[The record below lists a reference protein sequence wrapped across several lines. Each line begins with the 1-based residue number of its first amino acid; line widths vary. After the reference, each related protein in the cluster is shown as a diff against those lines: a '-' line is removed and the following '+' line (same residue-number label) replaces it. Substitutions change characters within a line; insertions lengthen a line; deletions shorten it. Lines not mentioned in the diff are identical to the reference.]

1 MEENKLDEVVASNDE
16 KNEEIVPIENMPKDS
31 SEGITPVEEIVK
43 EPVIE
48 ESNDNIQPK
57 KLSRREKRRERV
69 RKALFAKE
77 DIKYKAPL
85 SYRHLRIIGWI
96 CMALGQLALLCSIC
110 NTIMDWSPVGK
121 AGYQAISVIST
132 LSTPLFVFASF
143 GLILSKQKRYSSFL
157 ITYGLAL
164 LAVGFGFI
172 FFYYR
177 YVDGL
182 FVQIGINKT
191 EFAEI
196 TKNFIGNKININVFV
211 DLFTFALF
219 HFFINYSPKKYFKG
233 RKIIIFRLFSLI
245 PISFILLCYVL
256 HILHGFAIINLP
268 LFIYPFLTTKSPL
281 LFALFVI
288 ISLWIRNR
296 EKWFIK
302 LGATKEEYHKFSSTN
317 RNSLSFSTH
326 LSILILASI
335 VADFIIGIIIG
346 FIINIIIGLPFES
359 DVLTDN
365 FLVGQTFSLVFS
377 IPIIFLYSYTKSYKE
392 KIIDIIIPVGGIA
405 LVSWVYI
412 EFIYQ
417 VVTHFV

>member
-1 MEENKLDEVVASNDE
+1 MEENKLDEAVASNDE
-16 KNEEIVPIENMPKDS
+16 KNNKIVPIENIKEESDDV
-31 SEGITPVEEIVK
+31 ITPVEEIVK
-43 EPVIE
+43 EPVKEI
-48 ESNDNIQPK
+48 DAKTQPK

-77 DIKYKAPL
+77 DIKYRAPL

-110 NTIMDWSPVGK
+110 ITISNWSPVGVF
-121 AGYQAISVIST
+121 GYQAISIISS

-157 ITYGLAL
+157 ITYGLAF
-164 LAVGFGFI
+164 LAVGLGFI

-182 FVQIGINKT
+182 FVQIGISKT

-245 PISFILLCYVL
+245 PIEVVNSF
-256 HILHGFAIINLP
+256 
-268 LFIYPFLTTKSPL
+268 
-281 LFALFVI
+281 
-288 ISLWIRNR
+288 
-296 EKWFIK
+296 
-302 LGATKEEYHKFSSTN
+302 
-317 RNSLSFSTH
+317 
-326 LSILILASI
+326 
-335 VADFIIGIIIG
+335 
-346 FIINIIIGLPFES
+346 
-359 DVLTDN
+359 
-365 FLVGQTFSLVFS
+365 VF
-377 IPIIFLYSYTKSYKE
+377 
-392 KIIDIIIPVGGIA
+392 
-405 LVSWVYI
+405 
-412 EFIYQ
+412 
-417 VVTHFV
+417 

>member
-1 MEENKLDEVVASNDE
+1 MEENKLDEAVASNDE
-16 KNEEIVPIENMPKDS
+16 KNEEIVPIENIKEESD
-31 SEGITPVEEIVK
+31 EVITPVEEIVK
-43 EPVIE
+43 EPLKEIE
-48 ESNDNIQPK
+48 AKTQPK
-57 KLSRREKRRERV
+57 KLSRRERRRERV

-121 AGYQAISVIST
+121 AGYQAISVISN

-157 ITYGLAL
+157 VTYGLAF
-164 LAVGFGFI
+164 LAIGFGFI

-182 FVQIGINKT
+182 FVQLGINKT
-191 EFAEI
+191 NFAEI
-196 TKNFIGNKININVFV
+196 TKNFIGNKININVFA

-256 HILHGFAIINLP
+256 HILHGFAVINLP
-268 LFIYPFLTTKSPL
+268 IFIYPFLTTKSPL

-302 LGATKEEYHKFSSTN
+302 LGATKEEYHKFSLTN

-326 LSILILASI
+326 VSILILVGI
-335 VADFIIGIIIG
+335 VADFIIGMIIG
-346 FIINIIIGLPFES
+346 FIINIILGIPFDS
-359 DVLTDN
+359 DVLTDT
-365 FLVGQTFSLVFS
+365 FLIGQTFPLVFS
-377 IPIIFLYSYTKSYKE
+377 IPILFLYSYTKTHKE
-392 KIIDIIIPVGGIA
+392 KIIDIIIPIGGIA
-405 LVSWVYI
+405 LTAFVYL
-412 EFIYQ
+412 EVIYQ
-417 VVTHFV
+417 IISYLV

>member
-1 MEENKLDEVVASNDE
+1 MEENKLDEAVASNDE
-16 KNEEIVPIENMPKDS
+16 KNEEIVPIENIKEESD
-31 SEGITPVEEIVK
+31 EVITPVEEIVK
-43 EPVIE
+43 EPAKEIE
-48 ESNDNIQPK
+48 VKTQPK

-121 AGYQAISVIST
+121 AGYQAISVISN

-157 ITYGLAL
+157 VTYGLAF
-164 LAVGFGFI
+164 LAIGFGFI

-182 FVQIGINKT
+182 FVQLGINKT
-191 EFAEI
+191 NFAEI
-196 TKNFIGNKININVFV
+196 TKNFIGNKININVFA

-256 HILHGFAIINLP
+256 HILHGFAVINLP
-268 LFIYPFLTTKSPL
+268 IFIYPFLTTKSPL

-302 LGATKEEYHKFSSTN
+302 LGATKEEYHKFSLTN

-326 LSILILASI
+326 VSILILVGI
-335 VADFIIGIIIG
+335 VADFIIGMIIG
-346 FIINIIIGLPFES
+346 FIINIILGIPFDS
-359 DVLTDN
+359 DVLTDT
-365 FLVGQTFSLVFS
+365 FLIGQTFPLVFS
-377 IPIIFLYSYTKSYKE
+377 IPILFLYSYTKTHKE
-392 KIIDIIIPVGGIA
+392 KIIDIIIPIGGIA
-405 LVSWVYI
+405 LTAFVYL
-412 EFIYQ
+412 EVIYQ
-417 VVTHFV
+417 IISYLV

>member
-1 MEENKLDEVVASNDE
+1 MEENKLDEAVASKDE
-16 KNEEIVPIENMPKDS
+16 KNEEIVPIDN
-31 SEGITPVEEIVK
+31 
-43 EPVIE
+43 IE
-48 ESNDNIQPK
+48 ESNEKITSVEDIIEEPVKEIEAEIKPK

-69 RKALFAKE
+69 RKALFAEE

-110 NTIMDWSPVGK
+110 NTIMDWSPIGK
-121 AGYQAISVIST
+121 AGYQAISVISN

-157 ITYGLAL
+157 VTYGLAF
-164 LAVGFGFI
+164 LAIGFGFI

-182 FVQIGINKT
+182 FVQLGINKT
-191 EFAEI
+191 NFAEI
-196 TKNFIGNKININVFV
+196 TKNFIGNKININVFA

-256 HILHGFAIINLP
+256 HILHGFAIISLP

-302 LGATKEEYHKFSSTN
+302 LGATKEEYHKFSLTN

-326 LSILILASI
+326 VSILILVGI
-335 VADFIIGIIIG
+335 VADFIIGMIIG
-346 FIINIIIGLPFES
+346 FIINIILGMPFNS
-359 DVLTDN
+359 DVLTDT
-365 FLVGQTFSLVFS
+365 FLIGQTFPLVFS
-377 IPIIFLYSYTKSYKE
+377 IPILFLYSYTKTHKE
-392 KIIDIIIPVGGIA
+392 KIIDIIIPIGGIA
-405 LVSWVYI
+405 LVSWIYV

>member
-1 MEENKLDEVVASNDE
+1 MEENKLDEAVASNDE
-16 KNEEIVPIENMPKDS
+16 KNEEIVPIENIKEESD
-31 SEGITPVEEIVK
+31 EVITPVEEIVK
-43 EPVIE
+43 EPLKEIE
-48 ESNDNIQPK
+48 AKTQPK

-121 AGYQAISVIST
+121 AGYQAISVISN

-157 ITYGLAL
+157 VTYGLAF
-164 LAVGFGFI
+164 LAIGFGFI

-182 FVQIGINKT
+182 FVQLGINKT
-191 EFAEI
+191 NFAEI
-196 TKNFIGNKININVFV
+196 TKNFIGNKININVFA

-219 HFFINYSPKKYFKG
+219 HFFINYSPKKNFKG

-256 HILHGFAIINLP
+256 HILHGFAVINLP
-268 LFIYPFLTTKSPL
+268 IFIYPFLTTKSPL

-302 LGATKEEYHKFSSTN
+302 LGATKEEYHKFSLTN

-326 LSILILASI
+326 VSILILVGI
-335 VADFIIGIIIG
+335 VADFIIGMIIG
-346 FIINIIIGLPFES
+346 FIINIILGIPFDS
-359 DVLTDN
+359 DVLTDT
-365 FLVGQTFSLVFS
+365 FLIGQTFPLVFS
-377 IPIIFLYSYTKSYKE
+377 IPILFLYSYTKTHKE
-392 KIIDIIIPVGGIA
+392 KIIDIIIPIGGIA
-405 LVSWVYI
+405 LTAFVYL
-412 EFIYQ
+412 EVIYQ
-417 VVTHFV
+417 IISYLV

>member
-1 MEENKLDEVVASNDE
+1 MEENKLDEAVASNDE
-16 KNEEIVPIENMPKDS
+16 KNEEIVPIENIKEES

-43 EPVIE
+43 EPLKEIE
-48 ESNDNIQPK
+48 AKTQPK
-57 KLSRREKRRERV
+57 KLSRRERRRERV

-121 AGYQAISVIST
+121 AGYQAISVISN

-157 ITYGLAL
+157 VTYGLAF
-164 LAVGFGFI
+164 LAIGFGFI

-182 FVQIGINKT
+182 FVQLGINKT
-191 EFAEI
+191 NFAEI
-196 TKNFIGNKININVFV
+196 TKNFIGNKININVFA

-256 HILHGFAIINLP
+256 HILHGFAVINLP
-268 LFIYPFLTTKSPL
+268 IFIYPFLTTKSPL

-302 LGATKEEYHKFSSTN
+302 LGATKEEYHKFSLTN

-326 LSILILASI
+326 VSILILVGI
-335 VADFIIGIIIG
+335 VADFIIGMIIG
-346 FIINIIIGLPFES
+346 FIINIILGIPFDS
-359 DVLTDN
+359 DVLTDT
-365 FLVGQTFSLVFS
+365 FLIGQTFPLVFS
-377 IPIIFLYSYTKSYKE
+377 IPILFLYSYTKTHKE
-392 KIIDIIIPVGGIA
+392 KIIDIIIPIGGIA
-405 LVSWVYI
+405 LTAFVYL
-412 EFIYQ
+412 EVIYQ
-417 VVTHFV
+417 IISYLV